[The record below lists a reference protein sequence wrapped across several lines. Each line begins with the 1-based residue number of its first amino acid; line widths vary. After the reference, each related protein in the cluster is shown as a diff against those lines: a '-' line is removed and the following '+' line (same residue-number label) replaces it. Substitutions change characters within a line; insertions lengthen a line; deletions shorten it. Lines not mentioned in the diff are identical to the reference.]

1 MIYVIAIGTFQAFT
15 AVLLLWTNR
24 LKSKADA
31 LLILLLLCITAHLA
45 TKFYIYTVVSDTH
58 IRFQMNT
65 FIGFCY
71 GPLLYLYALKNKD
84 ESFIPAS
91 RWYVFI
97 PFILGAIGY
106 LTVVCVLEFSLQAG
120 YAALQV
126 YNTSSTWSMLA
137 AGTFFPLLAISIGRK
152 YLQHKR
158 QEQQLIEWISYC
170 LLTISAVSLVFQGI
184 HALNWVKDKDL
195 VFCRD
200 IVYSILLILCFIIIR
215 YKYVGVVPQTPAHLP
230 NEVLPAII
238 TVAAISQDGL
248 LSEQNTLILRQEE
261 MTGIQSSLPHF
272 TPVDA
277 LQELPLTEEVILP
290 ASAAAESVTQASP
303 VRRTQL
309 TTTEHRTIM
318 EKLEQHLQRTRI
330 FTDADLNMDK
340 LAGSVGIS
348 KYHLSEALNS
358 YASKSFYQFINEMR
372 IERAI
377 QQMQFM
383 SSKALPVNVLTL
395 AFDCGFKAK
404 SSFNQYFKKITGL
417 TPTAYLRSVAE
428 MRAETL

>member
-31 LLILLLLCITAHLA
+31 LLILLLLCIAAHLA
-45 TKFYIYTVVSDTH
+45 TKFYIYTVVSDAH
-58 IRFQMNT
+58 IRLQMNT

-71 GPLLYLYALKNKD
+71 GPLLYLYTLKNKD

-120 YAALQV
+120 YAALLV
-126 YNTSSTWSMLA
+126 YNQISTWTMLA
-137 AGTFFPLLAISIGRK
+137 AGAFFPMLTLRVARK
-152 YLQHKR
+152 NLRNKP
-158 QEQQLIEWISYC
+158 QELQLIEWISYC
-170 LLTISAVSLVFQGI
+170 LLAITVVSLIFQGI
-184 HALNWVKDKDL
+184 NALHLLGYQDQI
-195 VFCRD
+195 FCRD
-200 IVYSILLILCFIIIR
+200 IIYSILLVVCFIIIR
-215 YKYVGVVPQTPAHLP
+215 YKYVAVVPPAMYVETVVIPAIQEEIPAEKANVIDIPEAVMEIEPLPAH
-230 NEVLPAII
+230 VAI
-238 TVAAISQDGL
+238 VQDSAIDDEDISA
-248 LSEQNTLILRQEE
+248 
-261 MTGIQSSLPHF
+261 QS
-272 TPVDA
+272 
-277 LQELPLTEEVILP
+277 
-290 ASAAAESVTQASP
+290 SP

-309 TTTEHRTIM
+309 SITEHREIM
-318 EKLEQHLQRTRI
+318 DKLEQHLQRTRI

-383 SSKALPVNVLTL
+383 SSRALPVNVLTL

-428 MRAETL
+428 MRTETL

>member
-31 LLILLLLCITAHLA
+31 LLILLLLCIAAHLA

-126 YNTSSTWSMLA
+126 YNQTSTWSMLA
-137 AGTFFPLLAISIGRK
+137 AGTFFPLLALNVARK
-152 YLQHKR
+152 YLQQKP
-158 QEQQLIEWISYC
+158 QERQLIEWISYC
-170 LLTISAVSLVFQGI
+170 LLTISAVAHVFQGI
-184 HALNWVKDKDL
+184 HALNWVEDKDL
-195 VFCRD
+195 IFCRD
-200 IVYSILLILCFIIIR
+200 IVYSILLVVCFIIIR
-215 YKYVGVVPQTPAHLP
+215 YKYVAVVPTAVMHAIYGETVAEKTSQEQISIENIGQTDTQEQLMEIEP
-230 NEVLPAII
+230 LPALVTIIQDPLEEII
-238 TVAAISQDGL
+238 T
-248 LSEQNTLILRQEE
+248 
-261 MTGIQSSLPHF
+261 QS
-272 TPVDA
+272 
-277 LQELPLTEEVILP
+277 
-290 ASAAAESVTQASP
+290 SP

-309 TTTEHRTIM
+309 TTTEHREIM
-318 EKLEQHLQRTRI
+318 DKLEQHLQRTRI

>member
-31 LLILLLLCITAHLA
+31 LLILLLLCIAAHLA
-45 TKFYIYTVVSDTH
+45 TKFYIYTVVSDAH

-120 YAALQV
+120 YAALQI
-126 YNTSSTWSMLA
+126 YNQTSTWSMLA
-137 AGTFFPLLAISIGRK
+137 AGTFFPLLALNVARK
-152 YLQHKR
+152 YLQQKP
-158 QEQQLIEWISYC
+158 QERQLIEWISYC
-170 LLTISAVSLVFQGI
+170 LLTISAVAHVFQGI
-184 HALNWVKDKDL
+184 HALNWVEDKDL
-195 VFCRD
+195 IFCRD
-200 IVYSILLILCFIIIR
+200 IVYSILLIVCFIIIR
-215 YKYVGVVPQTPAHLP
+215 YKYVAVVPTATVHSIYS
-230 NEVLPAII
+230 E
-238 TVAAISQDGL
+238 TVAGRDKQEQISAEKADL
-248 LSEQNTLILRQEE
+248 IDIREQ
-261 MTGIQSSLPHF
+261 S
-272 TPVDA
+272 
-277 LQELPLTEEVILP
+277 
-290 ASAAAESVTQASP
+290 SP

-309 TTTEHRTIM
+309 TTTEHREIM
-318 EKLEQHLQRTRI
+318 DKLEQHLQRTRI

>member
-31 LLILLLLCITAHLA
+31 LLILLLLCIAAHLA
-45 TKFYIYTVVSDTH
+45 TKFYIYTVVSDAH

-126 YNTSSTWSMLA
+126 YNQTSTWSMLA
-137 AGTFFPLLAISIGRK
+137 AGTFFPLLALNVARK
-152 YLQHKR
+152 YLQQKP
-158 QEQQLIEWISYC
+158 QERQLIEWVSYC
-170 LLTISAVSLVFQGI
+170 LLTISAVAHVFQGI
-184 HALNWVKDKDL
+184 HALNWVEDKDL

-200 IVYSILLILCFIIIR
+200 IVYSILLIVCFIIIR
-215 YKYVGVVPQTPAHLP
+215 YKYVAVVPTTTVHSIYSEAVAGRDKQELIPAENTDLIHIQEKVL
-230 NEVLPAII
+230 EIETLPALITII
-238 TVAAISQDGL
+238 QDPL
-248 LSEQNTLILRQEE
+248 EE
-261 MTGIQSSLPHF
+261 ITIQS
-272 TPVDA
+272 
-277 LQELPLTEEVILP
+277 
-290 ASAAAESVTQASP
+290 SP

-309 TTTEHRTIM
+309 TTIEHREIM
-318 EKLEQHLQRTRI
+318 DKLEQHLQRTRI

>member
-31 LLILLLLCITAHLA
+31 LLILLLLCIAAHLA
-45 TKFYIYTVVSDTH
+45 TKFYIYTVVSDAH

-120 YAALQV
+120 YAALEV
-126 YNTSSTWSMLA
+126 YNQTSTWSMLA
-137 AGTFFPLLAISIGRK
+137 AGTFFPLLALAVARK
-152 YLQHKR
+152 YLQQKP
-158 QEQQLIEWISYC
+158 QERQLIEWISYC
-170 LLTISAVSLVFQGI
+170 LLTISAVSLVFQAI
-184 HALNWVKDKDL
+184 HALNWVEDKDL
-195 VFCRD
+195 IFCRD
-200 IVYSILLILCFIIIR
+200 IVYSILLVVCFIIIR
-215 YKYVGVVPQTPAHLP
+215 YKYVAVVPSASIVQTIQEQIPAEKISLTGVTEIVVEIEP
-230 NEVLPAII
+230 IPAFITIMQNPEENVLI
-238 TVAAISQDGL
+238 
-248 LSEQNTLILRQEE
+248 E
-261 MTGIQSSLPHF
+261 SL
-272 TPVDA
+272 A
-277 LQELPLTEEVILP
+277 EEVI
-290 ASAAAESVTQASP
+290 AAPSSH

-309 TTTEHRTIM
+309 STNEHREIM
-318 EKLEQHLQRTRI
+318 DKLEQHLQRTRI